1 MASRIWEAFHQVV
14 AAGPD
19 RIAIYGLSES
29 GPATFAQL
37 SSDAHALRIELAQR
51 LPAAPCL
58 IAAVGNRTAFVPLLL
73 AASALGAAT
82 VLLDGGSL
90 FADVAAVADRLAAD
104 GIVLR
109 VEMALA
115 QGLPFEPLAA
125 GLCLVR
131 RVPTEAAQW
140 RHDGREPCILKM
152 TSGSGGRPRAVVAT
166 ESHLVEDAR
175 QIAEAMTITS
185 ADVNLAVI
193 PLAHSYAIGNLLMP
207 LLLQGSPMA
216 LRDRFAPREVADD
229 VRACG
234 VTTFPG
240 VPYIYEHLRRHGL
253 AEALRGLRL
262 MITAGAP
269 VSHETV
275 LFYQQATGRKIHSFY
290 GTSETGGISYDDT
303 DEVGGYQTVGR
314 PMPRTIVTL
323 LPCASASPGA
333 GRVFVQGAAVAPGYA
348 ITEADDGPAAFVDGG
363 FLTGDLGS
371 SDDSGR
377 LVLIGRVSNFINVA
391 GRKVDPAEV
400 EAVLRSATSVLEARV
415 IGLPCGTRGEQVV
428 ACIRPRDTGGVAAQL
443 RAHCARHLAAH
454 KVPRQILVFEEL
466 PVDRRGKLDRVAI
479 ERLLGRSTPT
489 PYNALAVEART
500 EDE

>member
-14 AAGPD
+14 AATPD
-19 RIAIYGLSES
+19 RVAIYGLSES
-29 GPATFAQL
+29 NSATFARL
-37 SSDAHALRIELAQR
+37 SSDAHAFRIALARR
-51 LPAAPCL
+51 LPSAPCL

-73 AASALGAAT
+73 AASALRAAT
-82 VLLDGGSL
+82 VLLDADSR
-90 FADVAAVADRLAAD
+90 FADVAVVADRLGAD

-115 QGLPFEPLAA
+115 QGLPFEPLGA
-125 GLCLVR
+125 GLCVVR
-131 RVPTEAAQW
+131 RVPTDAARW
-140 RHDGREPCILKM
+140 RHDGREPVILKM
-152 TSGSGGRPRAVVAT
+152 TSGSAGCPRAVVAS
-166 ESHLVEDAR
+166 ESHLIEDAR

-185 ADVNLAVI
+185 ADINLAVI

-207 LLLQGSPMA
+207 LLLQGSPIA
-216 LRDRFAPREVADD
+216 LRDRFAPREIAGD
-229 VRACG
+229 VQACG
-234 VTTFPG
+234 VTTLPG
-240 VPYIYEHLRRHGL
+240 VPYIYEHLRRHGM
-253 AEALRGLRL
+253 AESLRGIRL

-275 LFYQQATGRKIHSFY
+275 RFYKRATGQKIHSFY
-290 GTSETGGISYDDT
+290 GTSETGGISYDET
-303 DEVGGYQTVGR
+303 DEVADHQTVGR
-314 PMPRTIVTL
+314 PMPRTSVTL
-323 LPCASASPGA
+323 LPCPGASPGA
-333 GRVFVQGAAVAPGYA
+333 GRVFVRSAAVAHGYA
-348 ITEADDGPAAFVDGG
+348 IAEDDGPASFVDGG

-371 SDDSGR
+371 SDDSGH
-377 LVLIGRVSNFINVA
+377 LALIGRVSNFINVA

-400 EAVLRSATSVLEARV
+400 EGVLRSATSVLEARV

-428 ACIRPRDTGGVAAQL
+428 ACIRSRDAGGVAAQL

-454 KVPRQILVFEEL
+454 KVPRQILVFDEL